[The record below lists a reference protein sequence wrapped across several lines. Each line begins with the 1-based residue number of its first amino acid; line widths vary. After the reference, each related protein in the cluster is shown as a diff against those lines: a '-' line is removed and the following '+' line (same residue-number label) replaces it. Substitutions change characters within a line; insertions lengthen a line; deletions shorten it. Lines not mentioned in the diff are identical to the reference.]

1 MNTCLSV
8 IARALHL
15 FPLDGNYL
23 SETGKSTYEHKE
35 CERPL
40 SIHVSA
46 TYDAW
51 RVRFM
56 PQRQALLLNQPL
68 PPGAVRKTGIQKP
81 DMHTTPA
88 CEHFHAGFATDSLC
102 PGLPTLP
109 SVKRPVPPPRPI
121 PEEIRTEVLAEVT
134 DRTELIL
141 RLAAELGLR
150 AGKSHDCARTTS
162 LPHLQAFGTSQLRE
176 KAAENESLPVPNKL
190 AAMLRRRSQHIDS
203 HWFFPG
209 RIDGHLSSRY
219 ISKLASQALPGTWT
233 LHPLRHRF
241 ATVGYQFSHDL
252 LSIRQALGHSSVQTT
267 TRYTASDTTGLISIT
282 RPTQLAP
289 SDKRNHTMTVIA
301 ICNNKGGTGN
311 TTSPILLATY
321 FSTLGKRLLFSMLTP
336 KVIHR
341 LVTACCRSQ

>member
-88 CEHFHAGFATDSLC
+88 CEHFYAGFATDSLC

-176 KAAENESLPVPNKL
+176 KAAENESYRFPTNWPQCC
-190 AAMLRRRSQHIDS
+190 AEDRSTSIPTG
-203 HWFFPG
+203 F
-209 RIDGHLSSRY
+209 SRAESMDTY
-219 ISKLASQALPGTWT
+219 LPGTSANSP
-233 LHPLRHRF
+233 HRHF
-241 ATVGYQFSHDL
+241 LELGYFTHC
-252 LSIRQALGHSSVQTT
+252 
-267 TRYTASDTTGLISIT
+267 DTG
-282 RPTQLAP
+282 
-289 SDKRNHTMTVIA
+289 
-301 ICNNKGGTGN
+301 
-311 TTSPILLATY
+311 SPPLATS
-321 FSTLGKRLLFSMLTP
+321 FHMICSQFARRSATP
-336 KVIHR
+336 
-341 LVTACCRSQ
+341 ACKLPRATPHQTQQD